1 MNQAKQLIDKGKKK
15 FRKLSM
21 KLEKEPNYLEE
32 KGRKLLFGDLSAN
45 EMMGLMG
52 GIGGLALVSNANNH
66 YNDSISEM

>member
-1 MNQAKQLIDKGKKK
+1 
-15 FRKLSM
+15 M